1 MNHKTVIFSGRPYTV
16 GNVYEYEDLPPTAQ
30 EDARNS
36 SSTEEDIEGWDT
48 AKEYVYEFVI
58 IPFRQAKKTADKIS
72 KEIKISDWTIG
83 RAEELREDIELNGL
97 GSPPTGAEGFHRVL
111 ALVMMGSDV
120 PYFRMIEKKTGRRLG
135 GAFW

>member
-1 MNHKTVIFSGRPYTV
+1 MFAGRNYTV
-16 GNVYEYEDLPPTAQ
+16 GKVYGYEDLPPTAK

-58 IPFRQAKKTADKIS
+58 IPFGKAKKTADKIS
-72 KEIKISDWTIG
+72 EKIKISNWSIG
-83 RAEELREDIELNGL
+83 RAEELREEIELNGL
-97 GSPPTGAEGFHRVL
+97 DSPPTGAEGFHRVL

-120 PYFRMIEKKTGRRLG
+120 PYFRMIEKKTGRPLG